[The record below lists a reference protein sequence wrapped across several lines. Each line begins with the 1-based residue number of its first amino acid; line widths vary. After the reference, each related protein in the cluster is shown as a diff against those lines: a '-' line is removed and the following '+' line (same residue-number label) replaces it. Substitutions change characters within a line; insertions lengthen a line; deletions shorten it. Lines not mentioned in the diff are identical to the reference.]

1 MTSFNTA
8 ERRVFQLLVAILA
21 FICFVPGG
29 ISAFGGLN
37 ASAGVS
43 GMEMIFDQ
51 DSLLRGFADNQYR
64 FGYGVF
70 FTQGLVLAFF
80 LTNIEKHTNL
90 FRFALLALF
99 IGGIARV
106 TNIMEFGIVSDK
118 IVPPTIIE
126 LALVPLL
133 IVWHLR
139 VARKA

>member
-1 MTSFNTA
+1 M
-8 ERRVFQLLVAILA
+8 
-21 FICFVPGG
+21 
-29 ISAFGGLN
+29 SAFGGLN

-126 LALVPLL
+126 FALVPLL
-133 IVWHLR
+133 ILWHLR